1 MYIRLFLIFMLF
13 STDIFGARVQ
23 ELANVM
29 GVRDNQL
36 IGYGL
41 VVGLNGTGD
50 GSSSQFTKRAVASML
65 KSVNVKINPRDI
77 KSKNVAAVVV
87 TGKLPPFSRHGDR
100 LDIEV
105 SSIGDA
111 KSIRGGTLLLTPLKS
126 VDGQIYAVG
135 QGKIDTGFSSARARV
150 KPIASAKI
158 FGGAIVERELGFDLY
173 NKSSINISLKKADFN
188 SALKIQNSIRN
199 AFGRNVAVALDPR
212 TIKLNRPQNLSMVE
226 FLARVNNLQ
235 VQDVQSGKVVIDE
248 SSGTVIAGIDVLIEP
263 VVVTHGE
270 LTIKIQ
276 PTAKNL
282 GHKTQVNVQDNL
294 IRMEAGEIT
303 VANVARVLKRLGSTP
318 ADIIA
323 ILKTIKRSGA
333 ILADLEVI

>member
-1 MYIRLFLIFMLF
+1 MYIRLFLIFTF
-13 STDIFGARVQ
+13 FTTDIFAARVQ

-50 GSSSQFTKRAVASML
+50 GSSSLFTRRAVASML
-65 KSVNVKINPRDI
+65 KSVNVKIDPRDI
-77 KSKNVAAVVV
+77 KSKNVAAVMV
-87 TGKLPPFSRHGDR
+87 TGKLPPFSRHGDK
-100 LDIEV
+100 LDVEV

-111 KSIRGGTLLLTPLKS
+111 KSIRGGILLLTPLKS

-135 QGKIDTGFSSARARV
+135 QGKIDNGFSSGRSRA
-150 KPIASAKI
+150 KPITSAKM

-173 NKSSINISLKKADFN
+173 SKQTINISLKKADFN
-188 SALKIQNSIRN
+188 SALKIQNSIRRS
-199 AFGRNVAVALDPR
+199 FGRNVAVALDPR
-212 TIKLNRPQNLSMVE
+212 TIKLNKPQNLSMVE
-226 FLARVNNLQ
+226 FLAKVNNIQ
-235 VQDVQSGKVVIDE
+235 IRDVQSGRVVIDE
-248 SSGTVIAGIDVLIEP
+248 STGTVVAGIDVLIEP
-263 VVVTHGE
+263 VVITHGD

-276 PTAKNL
+276 PSSGGLN
-282 GHKTQVNVQDNL
+282 HKTQINVDSNL
-294 IRMEAGEIT
+294 IRMEAGEIS
-303 VANVARVLKRLGSTP
+303 VANVARVLKKLGSTP